1 MVRIL
6 KGSTVKPLY
15 YGRQI
20 KGTGISVRI
29 VEVSVSEK

>member
-1 MVRIL
+1 MVRIQ
-6 KGSTVKPLY
+6 KGSTMEPLY

-29 VEVSVSEK
+29 VEVSVLEK